1 MIRWHKR
8 WWWRCQFYIITDGQ
22 SQSSYATLFIYHERQ
37 LFLSRLFIKIQ
48 QAVYYF
54 DLAEPHPY
62 VYDCHHGVLF
72 LLMLLQKETH
82 CCVKRLQQ
90 LFPFSGFLSSPVSL
104 ISVWSRTSLGTMEDW
119 PPALLPF
126 ICWTPSFSIWMVKDG
141 MFHSLAH
148 VRKLLFL
155 SFIVKYKSDYR
166 TKRNVERW
174 ERCSLKPIKV
184 LLSTRP
190 HSTWS
195 FMQWILIFLQL
206 CL

>member
-1 MIRWHKR
+1 MMKMPFLYHHRWSKSKQLCYFVHLPWKTAVSFPSLYKNTTGCLLFWPRWTSSICLWLPSWCLIFINVVAKR
-8 WWWRCQFYIITDGQ
+8 N
-22 SQSSYATLFIYHERQ
+22 TLLCEEIA
-37 LFLSRLFIKIQ
+37 
-48 QAVYYF
+48 AVIPF
-54 DLAEPHPY
+54 FWFSIFTCL
-62 VYDCHHGVLF
+62 
-72 LLMLLQKETH
+72 TH
-82 CCVKRLQQ
+82 L
-90 LFPFSGFLSSPVSL
+90 
-104 ISVWSRTSLGTMEDW
+104 SVWSRTSLGTMEDW

-174 ERCSLKPIKV
+174 ERCSLKPIKA